1 MRRVLFLLLMLPTLA
16 VAAPKKVTFEEG
28 SVIDDAKVHAPE
40 VGYII
45 SRQEQE
51 DLEVIELRER
61 FLVRIEQSVQDSA
74 FGSRRR

>member
-28 SVIDDAKVHAPE
+28 SVIDDAKVHA
-40 VGYII
+40 
-45 SRQEQE
+45 QE
-51 DLEVIELRER
+51 DLEIIELKER